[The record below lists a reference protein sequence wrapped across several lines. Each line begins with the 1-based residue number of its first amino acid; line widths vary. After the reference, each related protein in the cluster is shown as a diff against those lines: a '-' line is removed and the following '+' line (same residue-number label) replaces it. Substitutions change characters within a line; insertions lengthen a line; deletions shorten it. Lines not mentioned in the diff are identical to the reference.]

1 MASLIVPLP
10 ILVIVGVEL
19 VLDATNPKK
28 LDITQEFAY
37 SDAKL
42 FWGFGTLAIMIALVA
57 VMFVRIYRRENDLRP
72 LGLPLAV
79 VALQLLMWIFI
90 LLVSNITST
99 TEDDYRA
106 ASFAVELK
114 QSSVRVI

>member
-1 MASLIVPLP
+1 M
-10 ILVIVGVEL
+10 GVEL
-19 VLDATNPKK
+19 ILDATNPKN

-57 VMFVRIYRRENDLRP
+57 VIFVRIYRRDNDLRP

-79 VALQLLMWIFI
+79 LALQLLMWISI
-90 LLVSNITST
+90 LLVSNVTST

-106 ASFAVELK
+106 ASIAAELK
-114 QSSVRVI
+114 QSRVRVV